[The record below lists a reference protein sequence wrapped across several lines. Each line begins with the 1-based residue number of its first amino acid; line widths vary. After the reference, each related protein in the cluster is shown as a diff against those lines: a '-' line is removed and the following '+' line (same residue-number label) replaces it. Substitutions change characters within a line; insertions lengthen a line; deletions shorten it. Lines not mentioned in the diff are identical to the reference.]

1 MQQARKSFRMLWG
14 VVVIVSVMLSG
25 CAGRSGGGGGEPSD
39 PLTEVMAAFNTAV
52 FVLKNERGQSQRT
65 SEATLITC
73 PLGGEAT
80 VDGNT
85 TITQTTMT
93 AGNFVFDGG
102 IAFANCDGLSG
113 EVGFGSAGTFE
124 ANTVV
129 FDMTLAGMVTNTCVI
144 DFEPLTFSFSVDL
157 ATQSLTAGTVNG
169 SMLADCAGAT
179 GRCTW
184 ENVDVFNEAALR
196 AGCL

>member
-14 VVVIVSVMLSG
+14 VVVIVSLMLSG
-25 CAGRSGGGGGEPSD
+25 CAGRGGGGGGEPSD
-39 PLTEVMAAFNTAV
+39 PLTEVMAAFHTAV

-73 PLGGEAT
+73 PRGGEAT

-93 AGNFVFDGG
+93 AGNFVFDGS

-113 EVGFGSAGTFE
+113 
-124 ANTVV
+124 
-129 FDMTLAGMVTNTCVI
+129 
-144 DFEPLTFSFSVDL
+144 
-157 ATQSLTAGTVNG
+157 
-169 SMLADCAGAT
+169 
-179 GRCTW
+179 
-184 ENVDVFNEAALR
+184 
-196 AGCL
+196 